1 MKIRPV
7 GAELFHAG
15 KTTERWT
22 DGQMTKLVVAF
33 RSLANG
39 PKNEAITLRS
49 SSNVLKHS
57 EVNVRT
63 LKLVQV
69 LGGLQI
75 LSVRKHLKISYE
87 LGAKDRQ
94 MA

>member
-15 KTTERWT
+15 KTTERRT
-22 DGQMTKLVVAF
+22 DGQMTKLAVAL

-39 PKNEAITLRS
+39 PKNEAVTPRVFP
-49 SSNVLKHS
+49 NVLKHS

-63 LKLVQV
+63 LKLIQV
-69 LGGLQI
+69 LDGLQ
-75 LSVRKHLKISYE
+75 LL
-87 LGAKDRQ
+87 
-94 MA
+94 

>member
-15 KTTERWT
+15 RMTERWT
-22 DGQMTKLVVAF
+22 DGQMTKLAVAL

-39 PKNEAITLRS
+39 TKNEAITLRA

-57 EVNVRT
+57 YVNVRT
-63 LKLVQV
+63 LELIQV
-69 LGGLQI
+69 LGGLQ
-75 LSVRKHLKISYE
+75 LL
-87 LGAKDRQ
+87 
-94 MA
+94 

>member
-7 GAELFHAG
+7 GVELFNVG
-15 KTTERWT
+15 TTTERWT

-39 PKNEAITLRS
+39 PKNEAITPRA

-63 LKLVQV
+63 LKLVQG
-69 LGGLQI
+69 LGSLQL
-75 LSVRKHLKISYE
+75 LSIRKHLK
-87 LGAKDRQ
+87 
-94 MA
+94 